1 LRRLERRQGKKLFG
15 QIDNIAVLSAAV
27 TMKMRGVEFQAR
39 RFFLVKNAVYK
50 TALVRLYAVIF
61 RCVD

>member
-1 LRRLERRQGKKLFG
+1 LVGRQSEKLFS

-39 RFFLVKNAVYK
+39 RFFLVKKAVDK
-50 TALVRLYAVIF
+50 TASARLYAVILRGF
-61 RCVD
+61 D